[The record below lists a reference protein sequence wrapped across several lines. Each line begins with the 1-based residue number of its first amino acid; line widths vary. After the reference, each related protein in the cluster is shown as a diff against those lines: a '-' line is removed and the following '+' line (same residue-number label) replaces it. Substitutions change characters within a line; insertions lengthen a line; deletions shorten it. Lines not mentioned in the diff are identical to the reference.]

1 MQRRRKGLALAA
13 NRTGMNM
20 PRIFNVALLALL
32 AAWAAPVHAKWR
44 EASSRHFV
52 IYSEQSESELREI
65 ADELERFDRA
75 LRVRLNRPD
84 EDRSPATRLTIYVLS
99 NQARLQEFLGRNDAA
114 GIYFARAGGSISFT
128 HRERPRRGQ
137 ESLDPKIVLFHE
149 YTHHFMYNNFAFGAP
164 LWFSEG
170 YPEFWSTA
178 RKTPEGGIS
187 FGLPGTHRSAE
198 LTMLPKIPV
207 SQLLSLRLPV
217 RDSATY
223 AAIYGR
229 GWVLAHYLNFEPS
242 RQGQL
247 DAYLRALHEGRTS
260 AEAAAVFGDLGR
272 LDRELERYMVQS
284 RFNYAAIPA
293 NLVAPGPIEVRE
305 VGPGED
311 AMMSVRM
318 RSKRGVD
325 PQQAQALVPEARR
338 IGERFTNDAA
348 VQVAL
353 AEVEFDAGNFAE
365 AEAAADRAVA
375 ASPNMVDAH
384 LYRARALAGRLAAAS
399 DRTPASWNEVQRRIS
414 TANRIDPDDPEPLI
428 DFYESFGMSGRAA
441 TRNAIDGLLLAQTA
455 APEDKSLRIVA
466 ARELLRRRDAR
477 AARSILAPLASD
489 SHSGALGPKI
499 RDVMT
504 TLETGDAAA
513 ALVQLEAALTEQRTA
528 PRRGG
533 N

>member
-1 MQRRRKGLALAA
+1 
-13 NRTGMNM
+13 MNM
-20 PRIFNVALLALL
+20 PRILHVALLALL
-32 AAWAAPVHAKWR
+32 AAWAAPGEAKWR
-44 EASSRHFV
+44 EASSRHFL

-84 EDRSPATRLTIYVLS
+84 EDRSPATRLTIYVLA
-99 NQARLQEFLGRNDAA
+99 NQVRLNEFLGRTDAA
-114 GIYFARAGGSISFT
+114 GIYMPRAGGSISFT

-137 ESLDPKIVLFHE
+137 ESLDPKVVLFHE

-187 FGLPGTHRSAE
+187 FGLTGTHRSTE
-198 LTMLPKIPV
+198 LTLLPKIGV
-207 SQLLSLRLPV
+207 SQLLSLRLPI

-223 AAIYGR
+223 SAIYGR
-229 GWVLAHYLNFEPS
+229 GWVLSHYLNFEPS

-247 DAYLRALHEGRTS
+247 DAYLRKLHEGRTE
-260 AEAAAVFGDLGR
+260 AEAATAFGDLGR
-272 LDRELERYMVQS
+272 LDRELERYMVQR
-284 RFNYAAIPA
+284 RFAYAVIPA

-305 VGPGED
+305 LGAGED
-311 AMMSVRM
+311 AIMSVRM
-318 RSKRGVD
+318 RSKRGVNAE
-325 PQQAQALVPEARR
+325 QAQGLVSEARR
-338 IGERFTNDAA
+338 IGERFPNDAA

-353 AEVEFDAGNFAE
+353 AEVEYDANNFAE
-365 AEAAADRAVA
+365 AEAAADRAIA

-384 LYRARALAGRLAAAS
+384 LYRARALAGRLAAAQ

-414 TANRIDPDDPEPLI
+414 AANRIDPDDPEPLL
-428 DFYESFGMSGRAA
+428 DFYYSFGLSGRAA
-441 TRNAIDGLLLAQTA
+441 TRNAVDGLILAQTA
-455 APEDKSLRIVA
+455 APEDRSLRIVT
-466 ARELLRRRDAR
+466 ARELLRRREAAR
-477 AARSILAPLASD
+477 ARAILSPLASD

-499 RDVMT
+499 REVMT

-513 ALVQLEAALTEQRTA
+513 ALVQLDAALGAQRAA

-533 N
+533 S